1 MTYQNGQIAAV
12 SGSATALPQPGQ
24 LGYVLENL
32 STSTVAYCG
41 GPGVSSTTG
50 LALGT
55 VGQAVVIPGRH
66 VVWPGDTDDAIYVR
80 TAAGTAS
87 IAYVIPG

>member
-1 MTYQNGQIAAV
+1 MAYQNGQIAAV

-41 GPGVSSTTG
+41 AAGVTSANG

-55 VGQAVVIPGRH
+55 AGQVVAIPGRH
-66 VVWPGDTDDAIYVR
+66 PWPGDTDDAIYVR

>member
-1 MTYQNGQIAAV
+1 MAYQNGQVVAV

-32 STSTVAYCG
+32 SSSTIAYCG
-41 GPGVSSTTG
+41 AAGVTSATG

-55 VGQAVVIPGRH
+55 QSQTVVIPGRH
-66 VVWPGDTDDAIYVR
+66 PWPGDTDDSLYVR
-80 TAAGTAS
+80 TAAGSAS